1 MSAPP
6 AAERLH
12 ALDAVRAGALLL
24 GIALHGALSFVPL
37 LPDTLWWPVHD
48 VSQHWAMAVL
58 TYAIHVFRMSVFFL
72 VAGLLARALFQR
84 LGPRAFWRNRALRI
98 AAPLALGWPVCFALL
113 GGVTLWGLAKANGGT
128 LPPLREENLDA
139 GLSFL
144 HLWFLYILLWLYAI
158 ASGLHAAVRAFD
170 RHGRVAEAIDRAL
183 AAVLA
188 TPLRSCALALPIAL
202 ALWLQPQWD
211 WRGGVPTPAYT
222 WLPPLAPLFVFAFVF
237 GIGWLIDRQRA
248 LLDHVERGWSARLVI
263 GALATVVCLA
273 LVASQF
279 GARVEHDPLWRF
291 VYALAYALALIGC
304 TLGCIGAGLRFLS
317 RPSRTVRY
325 LADASYWMYIA
336 HLPLVMALQT
346 AWMDLAAPWWLKFA
360 AVGLA
365 SCALLLWSYRSWVRP
380 TWLGALLNGTRKP
393 AYASSRADSSAG

>member
-1 MSAPP
+1 MNAPP
-6 AAERLH
+6 VAERLH

-37 LPDTLWWPVHD
+37 LPDALWPVHD

-58 TYAIHVFRMSVFFL
+58 AFVIHVFRMSVFFL
-72 VAGLLARALFQR
+72 IAGLLARALFHR

-98 AAPLALGWPVCFALL
+98 AAPLALGWPLCFALL
-113 GGVTLWGLAKANGGT
+113 AAVTLWSLAKANGGT
-128 LPPLREENLDA
+128 LPPLPKEIIDA
-139 GLSFL
+139 GLTFL

-158 ASGLHAAVRAFD
+158 AWGLHAALRAAD
-170 RHGRVAEAIDRAL
+170 RHGRVAKAIDRAF

-202 ALWLQPQWD
+202 ALWLQPMWD

-222 WLPPLAPLFVFAFVF
+222 FLPPVAPLSVYAFVF

-248 LLDHVERGWSARLVI
+248 LLACIERGWAARLVI
-263 GALATVVCLA
+263 GAAGTLVCLVLA
-273 LVASQF
+273 ASEL
-279 GARVEHDPLWRF
+279 GMRVDHDPLWRL
-291 VYALAYALALIGC
+291 VYALAYALALITC

-325 LADASYWMYIA
+325 LADASYWMYLA

-346 AWMDLAAPWWLKFA
+346 AWVDLAAPWWLKFA
-360 AVGLA
+360 AVVLA
-365 SCALLLWSYRSWVRP
+365 ACALLLWSYRLWVRP
-380 TWLGALLNGTRKP
+380 TWVGALLNGTRK
-393 AYASSRADSSAG
+393 SA